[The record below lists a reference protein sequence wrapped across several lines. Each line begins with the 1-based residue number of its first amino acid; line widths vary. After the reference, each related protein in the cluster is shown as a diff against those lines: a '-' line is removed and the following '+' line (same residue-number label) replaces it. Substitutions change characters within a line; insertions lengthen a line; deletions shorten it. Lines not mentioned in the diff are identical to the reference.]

1 LAIISAACRFPLGDA
16 AETESVADRDVTVET
31 ECRRTGTDFLDI
43 EKAHLAGL
51 VQVYVQPDAVSCRDR
66 KDPV

>member
-1 LAIISAACRFPLGDA
+1 LAIISAASAAPLGDA
-16 AETESVADRDVTVET
+16 AEAEAVADRDVTVET

-51 VQVYVQPDAVSCRDR
+51 VQVDVQPDAVSCRDR
-66 KDPV
+66 KDAV